1 MPCCIL
7 PLRIEFV
14 PKFSKVQERLL
25 FCFLLKQQVFL
36 SSHAYIF
43 LLFSMPVNRENR
55 FLLLYGSQ
63 TGQAKAIAEEISEK
77 AVEKNLHADI
87 HCLSMTEK
95 KVS

>member
-1 MPCCIL
+1 
-7 PLRIEFV
+7 
-14 PKFSKVQERLL
+14 
-25 FCFLLKQQVFL
+25 
-36 SSHAYIF
+36 
-43 LLFSMPVNRENR
+43 MPVNRENR

-63 TGQAKAIAEEISEK
+63 TGQAKAIAEEIAEK